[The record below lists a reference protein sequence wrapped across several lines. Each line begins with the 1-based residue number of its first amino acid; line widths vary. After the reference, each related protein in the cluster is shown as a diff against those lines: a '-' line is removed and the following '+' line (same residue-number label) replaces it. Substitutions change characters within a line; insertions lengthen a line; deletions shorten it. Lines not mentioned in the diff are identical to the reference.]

1 LGVDFLYEQIK
12 PKTAWAVITLLA
24 VLPGIL
30 TIVQLHP
37 YEYVYYNRLVGG
49 TEGAFRRFEMEY
61 WLTSYRAAAEY
72 VNAVAPPD
80 AKVSVWLY
88 DRMVE
93 TYIRPDIQV
102 ASHQAVDADGCGY
115 DYAIV
120 SSRSFK
126 DIYLYPD
133 APIIYTI
140 GDGEAVF
147 TVVKQLPSCS
157 PESTE

>member
-1 LGVDFLYEQIK
+1 V
-12 PKTAWAVITLLA
+12 A
-24 VLPGIL
+24 LPGIVG
-30 TIVQLHP
+30 IIQGHP
-37 YEYVYYNRLVGG
+37 YEYVYYNQLVGG

-72 VNAVAPPD
+72 VNEVAPPD

-88 DRMVE
+88 DRMVA
-93 TYIRPDIQV
+93 TYTRPDIEV
-102 ASHQAVDADGCGY
+102 VSHQSVDAQGCGY

-133 APIIYTI
+133 APILYTI
-140 GDGEAVF
+140 GRGDAVF
-147 TVVKQLPSCS
+147 TVVKQLPPCS
-157 PESTE
+157 PDTTE